1 MWICPVCNNKIGN
14 GFCCTSCHF
23 DMSCNYEEYATLTNI
38 VRSIGE
44 PTKSINDYKKHYQRK
59 KNPNVFVCDQ
69 CGGIYFLFSKED
81 GKLICADCGSNIPLP
96 MMENI
101 AENDTSPVSIEDEP
115 YVITFDLDSYIIHSV
130 DPFLRHG
137 IKRYLAS
144 DFETAYQYFKDSANA
159 GNIFAHAHLGIM
171 LHYGEGCV
179 QSDELAIAEFRKG
192 AKAGCPLAAS
202 WLAECYRMGYGVE
215 KDKEGGKK
223 LLAKN
228 ADTLKEMCRQED
240 VSALY
245 FLGFNLVMGIG
256 VDVDEAEGVRLLTI
270 AASKGD
276 KSSAVQLA
284 ECYLYGWGVEVDAKK
299 AVQLL
304 TQNPLERNKKYHFLL
319 ARCYFNGDGIEKNL
333 KKAFEEFKRAA
344 EAGYGKAKD
353 YLGDCYY
360 HGYGT
365 QVDYC
370 KAANWYEDAANHHAN
385 ADSAHSLACMYMKG
399 QGVPKNKQTAFQY
412 FQLAAREGIVS
423 DQRLIAKEYI
433 TGDIVPKDYSE
444 AKRWMEMAAKKGDAE
459 AQFNL
464 GLYYFSDDMGFND
477 SRKAFEWFSKSAEQ
491 GYAEAEYFVGGC
503 YLEGIGVSTNYEL
516 ANEWLEKALEHGCVS
531 AAYELGINCLDGRGT
546 TVDTARGIQLLE
558 TVADSK
564 VDEARAACYELAKR
578 YHSGIENFRGETFY
592 ENPSEAKWYAEK
604 AAADETDGDAQF
616 LMAEILN
623 LKFDDT
629 EAAAEWYRKAINNGK
644 QEAKQ
649 KLNEM
654 LAKKSKQD
662 AAPKKKKHFWL

>member
-1 MWICPVCNNKIGN
+1 M
-14 GFCCTSCHF
+14 
-23 DMSCNYEEYATLTNI
+23 
-38 VRSIGE
+38 
-44 PTKSINDYKKHYQRK
+44 
-59 KNPNVFVCDQ
+59 
-69 CGGIYFLFSKED
+69 
-81 GKLICADCGSNIPLP
+81 
-96 MMENI
+96 
-101 AENDTSPVSIEDEP
+101 
-115 YVITFDLDSYIIHSV
+115 
-130 DPFLRHG
+130 
-137 IKRYLAS
+137 
-144 DFETAYQYFKDSANA
+144 
-159 GNIFAHAHLGIM
+159 
-171 LHYGEGCV
+171 
-179 QSDELAIAEFRKG
+179 
-192 AKAGCPLAAS
+192 
-202 WLAECYRMGYGVE
+202 
-215 KDKEGGKK
+215 
-223 LLAKN
+223 
-228 ADTLKEMCRQED
+228 
-240 VSALY
+240 
-245 FLGFNLVMGIG
+245 
-256 VDVDEAEGVRLLTI
+256 
-270 AASKGD
+270 
-276 KSSAVQLA
+276 
-284 ECYLYGWGVEVDAKK
+284 
-299 AVQLL
+299 
-304 TQNPLERNKKYHFLL
+304 
-319 ARCYFNGDGIEKNL
+319 
-333 KKAFEEFKRAA
+333 
-344 EAGYGKAKD
+344 
-353 YLGDCYY
+353 
-360 HGYGT
+360 
-365 QVDYC
+365 DYC

-423 DQRLIAKEYI
+423 DQKLIAKEYI

-654 LAKKSKQD
+654 LARKSRQD

>member
-1 MWICPVCNNKIGN
+1 MWICPVCNNKIEN

-69 CGGIYFLFSKED
+69 CGGIYFLFSKEE

-101 AENDTSPVSIEDEP
+101 AENDTSSVSIEDEP

-130 DPFLRHG
+130 DPFFRHG

-171 LHYGEGCV
+171 LHSGEGCV
-179 QSDELAIAEFRKG
+179 QSDELALAEFRKG

-215 KDKEGGKK
+215 KDKNGGKK

-245 FLGFNLVMGIG
+245 FLGFILVMGIG
-256 VDVDEAEGVRLLTI
+256 VDVDKAEGVRLLTI
-270 AASKGD
+270 AASKGH

-284 ECYLYGWGVEVDAKK
+284 ECYLYGWGVEVDTKK

-304 TQNPLERNKKYHFLL
+304 TQNPLERNGKYHLLL

-333 KKAFEEFKRAA
+333 KKAFEEFKKAA
-344 EAGYGKAKD
+344 EAGYG
-353 YLGDCYY
+353 
-360 HGYGT
+360 
-365 QVDYC
+365 
-370 KAANWYEDAANHHAN
+370 
-385 ADSAHSLACMYMKG
+385 
-399 QGVPKNKQTAFQY
+399 
-412 FQLAAREGIVS
+412 
-423 DQRLIAKEYI
+423 
-433 TGDIVPKDYSE
+433 
-444 AKRWMEMAAKKGDAE
+444 
-459 AQFNL
+459 
-464 GLYYFSDDMGFND
+464 
-477 SRKAFEWFSKSAEQ
+477 KAFEWFSKSAEQ

-516 ANEWLEKALEHGCVS
+516 ANEWLEKALEHGYVS

-546 TVDTARGIQLLE
+546 TVDAKRGIPLLE
-558 TVADSK
+558 TVANNK

-578 YHSGIENFRGETFY
+578 YHSGIENFRGETLY
-592 ENPSEAKWYAEK
+592 KNPTEAKWYAEK

-623 LKFDDT
+623 REFGDT
-629 EAAAEWYRKAINNGK
+629 EAAAEWYCKAINNGK
-644 QEAKQ
+644 QEAIQ
-649 KLNEM
+649 ELDEM
-654 LAKKSKQD
+654 LAKKSRQD

>member
-1 MWICPVCNNKIGN
+1 MWICPVCNNKIEN

-23 DMSCNYEEYATLTNI
+23 DMSCNYEEYATLT
-38 VRSIGE
+38 SISESTGE
-44 PTKSINDYKKHYQRK
+44 SVKSINDYKKHYQHK
-59 KNPNVFVCDQ
+59 KNPNVLVCDQ

-81 GKLICADCGSNIPLP
+81 GKLICADCGSNISLP

-101 AENDTSPVSIEDEP
+101 AENDTSSVSIEDEP

-130 DPFLRHG
+130 DPFFRHG

-171 LHYGEGCV
+171 LHSGEGCV
-179 QSDELAIAEFRKG
+179 QSDELALAEFRKG

-215 KDKEGGKK
+215 KDKNGGKK

-245 FLGFNLVMGIG
+245 FLGFILVMGIG
-256 VDVDEAEGVRLLTI
+256 VDVDKAEGVRLLTI
-270 AASKGD
+270 AASKGH

-284 ECYLYGWGVEVDAKK
+284 ECYLYGWGVEMDTKK

-304 TQNPLERNKKYHFLL
+304 TQNPLERNGKYHLLL

-333 KKAFEEFKRAA
+333 KKAFEEFKKAA
-344 EAGYGKAKD
+344 EAGYG
-353 YLGDCYY
+353 
-360 HGYGT
+360 
-365 QVDYC
+365 
-370 KAANWYEDAANHHAN
+370 
-385 ADSAHSLACMYMKG
+385 
-399 QGVPKNKQTAFQY
+399 
-412 FQLAAREGIVS
+412 
-423 DQRLIAKEYI
+423 
-433 TGDIVPKDYSE
+433 
-444 AKRWMEMAAKKGDAE
+444 
-459 AQFNL
+459 
-464 GLYYFSDDMGFND
+464 
-477 SRKAFEWFSKSAEQ
+477 KAFEWFSKSAEQ
-491 GYAEAEYFVGGC
+491 GYAKAEYYVGTF

-516 ANEWLEKALEHGCVS
+516 ANEWLVKALEHGYVF
-531 AAYELGINCLDGRGT
+531 AVYALGISYLDGSRI
-546 TVDTARGIQLLE
+546 TVDAKRGIQLLE
-558 TVADSK
+558 IVANNK

-578 YHSGIENFRGETFY
+578 YHSGIENFRGETLY
-592 ENPSEAKWYAEK
+592 KNPTEAKWYAEK

-623 LKFDDT
+623 RDFGDT

-649 KLNEM
+649 ELDEM
-654 LAKKSKQD
+654 LAKKVD
-662 AAPKKKKHFWL
+662 RMLL